1 MPEVSGLSDVGIF
14 RCYPEGW
21 QTVAQQLK
29 QDVFEGFA
37 PFAGSP
43 DGAGPD
49 YEKMCEHANTMVPFS
64 NHVGTRMV
72 EISPDRGVVEIPAV
86 EHMNNHMGSV
96 HAGAQFLAAEL
107 AGAMAFGGAFA
118 AVITQ
123 VKLFILRSNTSVF
136 LKPAFGRIR
145 AIATLDPRTV
155 SAVLDGTTAGKF
167 DLDGKALLYDDNDV
181 AVAKFY
187 LDYVVEVCAS

>member
-1 MPEVSGLSDVGIF
+1 
-14 RCYPEGW
+14 
-21 QTVAQQLK
+21 VAQLK
-29 QDVFEGFA
+29 QDVFGGFA

-43 DGAGPD
+43 GGTGPD

-72 EISPDRGVVEIPAV
+72 EISPERGVVEIPNG
-86 EHMNNHMGSV
+86 EQMNNHLGSV

-118 AVITQ
+118 SMITQ
-123 VKLFILRSNTSVF
+123 VKLFILRSSTTVF
-136 LKPAFGRIR
+136 LKPAFGRVR

-155 SAVLDGTTAGKF
+155 SEVLGGTISGKF
-167 DLDGKALLYDDNDV
+167 DLDGKAFLYDDNDV

-187 LDYVVEVCAS
+187 LDYVVDISAS